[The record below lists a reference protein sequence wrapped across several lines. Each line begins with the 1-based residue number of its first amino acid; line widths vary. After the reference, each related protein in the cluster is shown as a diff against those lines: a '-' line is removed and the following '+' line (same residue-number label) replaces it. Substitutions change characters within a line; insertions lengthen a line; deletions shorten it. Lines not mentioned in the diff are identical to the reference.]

1 MTEWWTYRP
10 SDFLMFSPRVYARLI
25 EAANAEAWPL
35 QWLGAAAAMG
45 LLVLLLRRDDGAGRM
60 ALCVLAV
67 GWGSVAL
74 FFHARHFA
82 TINTAA
88 PVFAWAFGLQALLL
102 LALAGW
108 RTELR
113 WVPRPGPRR
122 AAVLLLAA
130 LAAACPLAA
139 PLLGRPWSQA
149 ESFGLLPDPT
159 VIATLAVL
167 LRLRLRAGLALLC
180 WSMPVLWCTV
190 AVLLQWTLHES
201 GAGG

>member
-25 EAANAEAWPL
+25 EAVNAEAWPM
-35 QWLGAAAAMG
+35 QWIGVAAAIA
-45 LLVLLLRRDDGAGRM
+45 LLVVLLRRDAWGRRV
-60 ALCVLAV
+60 ALCVLAF

-88 PVFAWAFGLQALLL
+88 PVFAGAFGLQALLL

-108 RTELR
+108 RTGLPWALE
-113 WVPRPGPRR
+113 PGPRR
-122 AAVLLLAA
+122 ALALGLAA
-130 LAAACPLAA
+130 LAAAYPLAA

-159 VIATLAVL
+159 VLATLAVL
-167 LRLRLRAGLALLC
+167 LRLRPPAGLALLC
-180 WSMPVLWCTV
+180 WTVPVLWCMV
-190 AVLLQWTLHES
+190 ALLLQWTLHQA